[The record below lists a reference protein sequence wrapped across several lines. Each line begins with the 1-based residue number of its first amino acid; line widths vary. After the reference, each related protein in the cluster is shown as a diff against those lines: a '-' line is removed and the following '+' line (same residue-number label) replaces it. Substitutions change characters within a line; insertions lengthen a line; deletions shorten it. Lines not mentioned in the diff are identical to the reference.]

1 MTAEPVLIDGIPDPN
16 PEEGYPLPV
25 NADALLWAIS
35 DRPTREAY
43 RKCTGEDASP
53 VLDRYVA
60 WAQEN
65 IIGDAF

>member
-1 MTAEPVLIDGIPDPN
+1 MTTTQVARKTIIVGEARAVDYRTLDILG
-16 PEEGYPLPV
+16 
-25 NADALLWAIS
+25 WAVT
-35 DRPTREAY
+35 DKPTQEAY
-43 RKCTGEDASP
+43 RKCTGEDAGA